1 MTINNFKKNI
11 MEEENKSN
19 KSSNS
24 NNESKE
30 SELDSINSL
39 IESNKIENNSLYNR
53 KQLKSPIKK
62 KKRIALH
69 GNQNYMLKFLNLSQ
83 EQFYKKGLEIFKNQ
97 NRNFNENQVVID
109 FLMNLNP
116 FAQGIKEVKKE
127 NVRDIFS
134 SLSFTLKHK
143 FIEKNKIIYKYND
156 DIDNFYLILKG
167 KVNIL
172 VPNEEYVKLNQI
184 EYFLYLLN
192 LRKYNEKALLIKTL
206 NKNNDVYPMNEKSFD
221 IWIKRA
227 YLTINKYNTKMNN
240 NKYNKVE
247 SKIGSI
253 KRKSLYNNKNN
264 IYQYLKN
271 DSPIKSVNTFQP
283 RKSFLLN
290 NLKDILPFET
300 NEEID
305 FVLTIQKQIIETF
318 KYIDKNKIIKNY
330 FQNFERE
337 NETITCEEYIKR
349 IKPIEIE
356 DDSSIFSIEKK
367 DILISNYFIAEI
379 LKEGEKFGEGISD
392 INYFNNSK
400 RIETVITAKD
410 TDLGYFNMIYFDD
423 NLKEIS
429 EKTRRDK
436 MNFLLSLTL
445 FKNNDQYNNL
455 RNYTNYFK
463 RKICKN
469 KEILYFE
476 NESYEKNHLLY
487 FIQNGEF
494 ETKANKSLYEIDQI
508 LKNSSYK
515 NKLSNINDLE
525 NMKEYYIKR
534 ELKLETFGV
543 NDIIGLSDCVYNNKL
558 LFTVSC
564 KTEHS
569 IIYQINITFF
579 KMLLNISPNI
589 EEKLIKIQK
598 VKNDIILN
606 LLYKQREYAIEYIK
620 IKYNEIEK
628 NNPNQQLK
636 SNQINCIKKMNRP
649 FSACNNQIKN
659 KSTKKENNKKY
670 IFSEGNLLYNRINSK
685 ENKESRQYLSTK
697 LSISN
702 SKNYDIDII
711 LRNDTTINTT
721 RLNQSNNINS
731 FNFYNFNKFNS
742 YKKKNVLYKRSNNKF
757 EKEFKKK
764 VIEKDKKIP
773 LKLLI
778 INNSQL
784 NNCHSLY
791 QNNNFSNNKNNFF
804 LNPLVYDDFDRK
816 YNTLRYFKPTKKN
829 ITQPLIRL
837 DISSAIRRT
846 KKLKLNLNQG
856 SNRNFSNHKK
866 KK

>member
-1 MTINNFKKNI
+1 

-39 IESNKIENNSLYNR
+39 IESNKKENISLFNP
-53 KQLKSPIKK
+53 KQFIKSPIKK

-69 GNQNYMLKFLNLSQ
+69 GNENFRLKYANLSR
-83 EQFYKKGLEIFKNQ
+83 EQFYKKGLEIFKNP

-116 FAQGIKEVKKE
+116 FAHGIKEVKKE

-167 KVNIL
+167 KVTIL

-206 NKNNDVYPMNEKSFD
+206 NKNNDMYPMNEKSFD

-227 YLTINKYNTKMNN
+227 YLTINKYNIKMNN
-240 NKYNKVE
+240 KYKIE
-247 SKIGSI
+247 SKFGSI

-264 IYQYLKN
+264 IPQYLKN
-271 DSPIKSVNTFQP
+271 TSPIKNVNTFQP
-283 RKSFLLN
+283 RKSFLSN
-290 NLKDILPFET
+290 NLKNILPFET
-300 NEEID
+300 KEEID
-305 FVLTIQKQIIETF
+305 FVLTIQNQIIETF
-318 KYIDKNKIIKNY
+318 KFIDKNKIIKNY

-337 NETITCEEYIKR
+337 NEKISCEDYIKR
-349 IKPIEIE
+349 IKPIKIE
-356 DDSSIFSIEKK
+356 NDKSLFSIEKK

-379 LKEGEKFGEGISD
+379 LNEGEKFGEGLSD

-400 RIETVITAKD
+400 RIETVITSKD

-429 EKTRRDK
+429 EKTRKDK

-463 RKICKN
+463 RKICKY
-469 KEILYFE
+469 KEILYSE
-476 NESYEKNHLLY
+476 NESYEKKHLIY

-508 LKNSSYK
+508 LKCSSYK
-515 NKLSNINDLE
+515 NKLSYINDLE
-525 NMKEYYIKR
+525 NIKEYYIKR
-534 ELKLETFGV
+534 EIKLETFGV

-558 LFTVSC
+558 LFTISC
-564 KTEHS
+564 KSNHS
-569 IIYQINITFF
+569 IIYQINVTFF

-589 EEKLIKIQK
+589 EEKLIKSQK

-606 LLYKQREYAIEYIK
+606 LFYKQREYAMEYIK
-620 IKYNEIEK
+620 IKYNGMKI
-628 NNPNQQLK
+628 NN
-636 SNQINCIKKMNRP
+636 SNQKLKYNEINCIKKISRP
-649 FSACNNQIKN
+649 FSANNNHNNNQVFQREK
-659 KSTKKENNKKY
+659 NKKY
-670 IFSEGNLLYNRINSK
+670 ISSEGNLFYSRINSK
-685 ENKESRQYLSTK
+685 GNKESKNYMSSK
-697 LSISN
+697 LSYSN
-702 SKNYDIDII
+702 SKNYDIDLL
-711 LRNDTTINTT
+711 LRNETTINTT

-731 FNFYNFNKFNS
+731 FNFYNYNNFNS
-742 YKKKNVLYKRSNNKF
+742 YKKKNVLYKKSKNKF

-764 VIEKDKKIP
+764 IIEKDKKIP
-773 LKLLI
+773 LKLLTA
-778 INNSQL
+778 NNSQL
-784 NNCHSLY
+784 NNNVHSLF
-791 QNNNFSNNKNNFF
+791 QNNNYLNNKNNYF
-804 LNPLVYDDFDRK
+804 LNPLAYDDFDRK
-816 YNTLRYFKPTKKN
+816 YNTLRYFKPSKKN
-829 ITQPLIRL
+829 ITEPLIRL
-837 DISSAIRRT
+837 DISSAIRRK
-846 KKLKLNLNQG
+846 KKLKLNLNNG
-856 SNRNFSNHKK
+856 SYRNYSTHH
-866 KK
+866 